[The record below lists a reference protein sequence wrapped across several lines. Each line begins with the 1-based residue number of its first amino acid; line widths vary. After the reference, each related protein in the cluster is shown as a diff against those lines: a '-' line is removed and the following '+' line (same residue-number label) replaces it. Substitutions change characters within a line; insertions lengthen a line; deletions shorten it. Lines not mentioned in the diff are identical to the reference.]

1 MQTDLV
7 QPVPGSKG
15 AQLGGRGAELVQSG
29 NQWIAGLIGP
39 GGRGQ
44 KLQRLRDI
52 EHACAFDQAQTI
64 IIETTD
70 MHGNFLLCWAQAS
83 ASCR

>member
-70 MHGNFLLCWAQAS
+70 MHENFLL
-83 ASCR
+83 